1 MSEDGSLMELK
12 DMKVKRIIL
21 EIRYPPHFAVN
32 RNIWDIAE
40 KFKENS
46 TGIGITVS
54 NGIAI
59 QKPEVCTELTAEIQ
73 RASYDA
79 ENVSDVAKAIRD
91 ASDFLQHIIDLHGI
105 SLIDRLGSRFYYM
118 LSEKKEFNREYY
130 AELISK
136 TTKLVEN
143 GGFPPVSTGG
153 LVVRF
158 PESERRIRFGVFSGD
173 KEVITRYHRFH
184 TSLEFLQPCI
194 LFDID
199 LCKDQVATGF
209 IKRKGFRPKKF
220 SMKEEIQAAY
230 KQSLSFVSRYLRLL
244 EEKGNA

>member
-1 MSEDGSLMELK
+1 MELK
-12 DMKVKRIIL
+12 DMKMKRIIL
-21 EIRYPPHFAVN
+21 EIRYPSHFLVN

-59 QKPEVCTELTAEIQ
+59 QKPEVCTVLTAEIQ
-73 RASYDA
+73 RASYNA
-79 ENVSDVAKAIRD
+79 ENVSDVVKAIRD

-105 SLIDRLGSRFYYM
+105 SLINRLGSRFYYM

-136 TTKLVEN
+136 TTKLIEN

-173 KEVITRYHRFH
+173 EEVIRRYHHFH
-184 TSLEFLQPCI
+184 SPEFLQPCI

-199 LCKDQVATGF
+199 LSKDQVATGL
-209 IKRKGFRPKKF
+209 IERKGFRPKKF
-220 SMKEEIQAAY
+220 SIKKEIQAAY

-244 EEKGNA
+244 EEEGNA

>member
-1 MSEDGSLMELK
+1 M
-12 DMKVKRIIL
+12 
-21 EIRYPPHFAVN
+21 
-32 RNIWDIAE
+32 
-40 KFKENS
+40 
-46 TGIGITVS
+46 S

-73 RASYDA
+73 RASYNV
-79 ENVSDVAKAIRD
+79 ENVLDVTKTIRD

-118 LSEKKEFNREYY
+118 LSEEKEFNREYY
-130 AELISK
+130 AVLISK
-136 TTKLVEN
+136 TTKVVEN

-173 KEVITRYHRFH
+173 KEVIKRYHRFH
-184 TSLEFLQPCI
+184 NNPKFLQPCI

-199 LCKDQVATGF
+199 LCKEQVATGS
-209 IKRKGFRPKKF
+209 IERKGFRPKKF
-220 SMKEEIQAAY
+220 SIKEEIQAAY